1 MKRARRRMPGREDVA
16 GFKPAGAGK
25 RTISGDAPRPSLTRR
40 AVVLSL
46 AALAVL
52 VFVAAVVSEV
62 GYTLLLKS
70 KLAATARAENPSAL
84 QVQTTV
90 GFPVSLDLLTGRA
103 LSSVAVSAR
112 DVSLGPLTADEVVLR
127 ARGVAVDPSSVRHG
141 KTAVVTHIDHL
152 DLTAVIG
159 QAQASVLLPSGSTFV
174 FSDNSAAVE
183 GQGNQVLGTFKLQ
196 SPAQAVFSPLASQPS
211 LASLPVIA
219 FPVTPLS
226 VCISGISLG
235 PGTLTV
241 TCSLDNPPVALLPH
255 P

>member
-1 MKRARRRMPGREDVA
+1 MNRARRRMPGREDLA
-16 GFKPAGAGK
+16 GFKPGAGK
-25 RTISGDAPRPSLTRR
+25 RSIPRDKPRPSPTRR
-40 AVVLSL
+40 ALVITV
-46 AALAVL
+46 AALAVAL
-52 VFVAAVVSEV
+52 FVAAVVSEV
-62 GYTLLLKS
+62 GYTILLKD
-70 KLAATARAENPSAL
+70 KLAATARAENPGAL
-84 QVQTTV
+84 QVQATV

-112 DVSLGPLTADEVVLR
+112 NVSLGPITADQVVVR
-127 ARGVAVDPSSVRHG
+127 ARGVSVDPSSVRHG

-159 QAQASVLLPSGSTFV
+159 QVQASVLLPPGSTFV
-174 FSDNSAAVE
+174 FSDDSAAVE
-183 GQGNQVLGTFKLQ
+183 GQGTQVLGTFKLRA
-196 SPAQAVFSPLASQPS
+196 PAEAVFSPLASQPS

-226 VCISGISLG
+226 VCISGIGLG

-241 TCSLDNPPVALLPH
+241 SCSLDNPPIALLPH